1 LSSILK
7 TLLDKSILLDIR
19 NLAKHF
25 PVYGGIFRRVVAY
38 VRAVDRVT
46 FGIRKGETL
55 AVVGESGSGK
65 TTLAKCILR
74 IYEPDSGSIFF
85 DVPLEIR
92 RMISEREELPRNL
105 SETYDLTRFDRKRL
119 KSIRRRMQIV
129 YQDPSSSL
137 NPRMLVKDI
146 IAEPIRIHRLKVE
159 SDTYVK
165 ELLNKV
171 GMGEEHMYRYPHELS
186 GGQRQRVA
194 IARALATSPDFI
206 VLDEPTSA
214 VDVSVR
220 VQILNLLRELQKQ
233 MRLTYMFITH
243 DLNVVDYIANR
254 VMVMYLGRVMEFGDR
269 DLVFD
274 KPAHPY
280 TEALLSAVPIADPLT
295 KRKRII
301 LKGEIPSPVKPPQGC
316 PFSTRCPYV
325 RDKCFKEAP
334 PLVEVREGQF
344 TACFYPLS

>member
-1 LSSILK
+1 MSSILK
-7 TLLDKSILLDIR
+7 TLLDENVLLDVR
-19 NLAKHF
+19 NLVKHF
-25 PVYGGIFRRVVAY
+25 PVYGGVFRRVVAY
-38 VRAVDRVT
+38 VRAVDGVT
-46 FGIRKGETL
+46 FGIRAGETL

-65 TTLAKCILR
+65 TTLAKTILR
-74 IYEPDSGSIFF
+74 VYEPTSGNIFF

-92 RMISEREELPRNL
+92 RRMSEGWGLPEKLAEL
-105 SETYDLTRFDRKRL
+105 YDLSKFDGNRL

-146 IAEPIRIHRLKVE
+146 IAEPVRIHKLKLDV
-159 SDTYVK
+159 DHHVR
-165 ELLNKV
+165 ELLTRV

-194 IARALATSPDFI
+194 IARALSTNPDFV

-220 VQILNLLRELQKQ
+220 VQILNLLKELQRQ

-254 VMVMYLGRVMEFGDR
+254 VMIMYLGKMMEYGER
-269 DLVFD
+269 SLIFD
-274 KPAHPY
+274 KPSHPY
-280 TEALLSAVPIADPLT
+280 TEALLSAIPVADPFT
-295 KRKRII
+295 RRKRII

-325 RDKCFKEAP
+325 RERCLKEPP
-334 PLVEVREGQF
+334 PLTELRNGQF